1 MPRESFFSV
10 RDIFQD
16 RRKLFIFLV
25 CLLLASLS
33 WVFISLGKSYSSTLV
48 VPVKYI
54 NFPEN
59 KTLLNTVPQRLAVNV
74 SGSGYDLLQFDQR
87 LTEDTLIINLDNL
100 KISVLGQYQRGYLDQ
115 AALSKDLQ
123 DLLNG
128 TLAINRVLSD
138 SIFFVFDL
146 KVSRIISVKP
156 KVRFTIAKGYTLV
169 DSIEVVPNEL
179 EVFGALSILDTL
191 SAIETEWTELG
202 ELSKTRKF
210 RSAIAKKYIGS
221 DAQTSYD
228 SVLVI
233 VNVDKITEKR
243 FMLTPQLLN
252 VPDSLEMLTFPNG
265 IEVIAQIPLSKFDE
279 VVEED
284 FQLTVDYNNLEEG
297 YMVLPVDLESWNPI
311 AQQITIKPQTV
322 EIVLTRID

>member
-1 MPRESFFSV
+1 MPKESFFSV

-16 RRKLFIFLV
+16 RRKLFIFLI
-25 CLLLASLS
+25 CLVLASLS

-59 KTLLNTVPQRLAVNV
+59 KTLLNAVPQRLAVNV

-87 LTEDTLIINLDNL
+87 LTEDTLIVNLDNL

-123 DLLNG
+123 DRLNG
-128 TLAINRVLSD
+128 SLAINRVLSD

-146 KVSRIISVKP
+146 KVSRIIPVKP
-156 KVRFTIAKGYTLV
+156 KANFSIAKGYILL
-169 DSIEVVPNEL
+169 DSIEVIPNEL

-210 RSAIAKKYIGS
+210 KAGISKKYIGS
-221 DAQTSYD
+221 DAKTSYD
-228 SVLVI
+228 SVLVV

-243 FMLTPQLLN
+243 FMLNPELLN

-265 IEVIAQIPLSKFDE
+265 IEVIAQIPLSRFDE
-279 VVEED
+279 VEEED
-284 FQLTVDYNNLEEG
+284 FKLVVDYNKLEEG
-297 YMVLPVDLESWNPI
+297 YMVLPVELESWNPI
-311 AQQITIKPQTV
+311 AENISIKPQQV
-322 EIVLTRID
+322 EIVITRID

>member
-123 DLLNG
+123 DRLNG

>member
-123 DLLNG
+123 DRLNG

-233 VNVDKITEKR
+233 VNVDKITEKH

-311 AQQITIKPQTV
+311 AQLITIKPQTV

>member
-16 RRKLFIFLV
+16 RRKLFIFLI
-25 CLLLASLS
+25 CLVLASLS
-33 WVFISLGKSYSSTLV
+33 WIFISLGKSYSSTLV

-59 KTLLNTVPQRLAVNV
+59 KTLLNSVPNRLAVNV
-74 SGSGYDLLQFDQR
+74 SGSGYDLMQFDDR
-87 LTEDTLIINLDNL
+87 LTEDTLIVNLDNL
-100 KISVLGQYQRGYLDQ
+100 KISVLGEYQRGYLDQ

-123 DLLNG
+123 DRLNG

-146 KVSRIISVKP
+146 KVSRIIPVKP
-156 KVRFTIAKGYTLV
+156 IVIYSIAKGYILL
-169 DSIEVVPNEL
+169 DSIQVIPDEL

-191 SAIETEWTELG
+191 SALVTEPVDIG
-202 ELSKTRKF
+202 SLSKTKKF
-210 RSAIAKKYIGS
+210 KAGVSKKYIGS
-221 DAQTSYD
+221 DARVSFD
-228 SVLVI
+228 SVLVV

-243 FMLTPQLLN
+243 FMLTPELLN

-265 IEVIAQIPLSKFDE
+265 IEVIAQIPLSKFDQVLE
-279 VVEED
+279 SD
-284 FQLTVDYNNLEEG
+284 FNIVVDYNKLEEG
-297 YMVLPVDLESWNPI
+297 YMVLPVELESWNPI
-311 AQQITIKPQTV
+311 AENISIKPMQV
-322 EIVLTRID
+322 EIVLTRVE

>member
-16 RRKLFIFLV
+16 RRKLFIFLI
-25 CLLLASLS
+25 CLVLASLS

-48 VPVKYI
+48 VPVNYI

-100 KISVLGQYQRGYLDQ
+100 KISVLGQYQRGFLDQ

-123 DLLNG
+123 DRLNG
-128 TLAINRVLSD
+128 SLAINRVLSD

-146 KVSRIISVKP
+146 KVSRIIPVKP
-156 KVRFTIAKGYTLV
+156 KASFSIAKGYILL
-169 DSIEVVPNEL
+169 DSIEVIPNEL

-191 SAIETEWTELG
+191 SAIETELTELG

-210 RSAIAKKYIGS
+210 KAGIAKKYIGS
-221 DAQTSYD
+221 DARTSYD
-228 SVLVI
+228 SVLII

-243 FMLTPQLLN
+243 FMLIPELLN

-265 IEVIAQIPLSKFDE
+265 IEVLAQIPLSKFDD

-284 FQLTVDYNNLEEG
+284 FKLVVDYNKLEEG
-297 YMVLPVDLESWNPI
+297 YMVLPVELESWNPI
-311 AQQITIKPQTV
+311 AENISIKPQKV